1 MVTNKDYPSY
11 LPEDFRGLDSIQEG
25 NQRYYFK
32 REDGK
37 NLLYG
42 SIVGKRHMVI
52 RYPEGSTIDV
62 PPNSVGTEQ
71 LKDGAVEME
80 DLHNDVQTKL
90 NSAVDQQTMT
100 EAVNA
105 AVGEAVPSAVS
116 EAVPAAV
123 QEAMSSGV
131 GEMVSQAVSEA
142 VPQAVSEAVTEAS
155 EESVRSIVK
164 DWQSE
169 EEPEPEPGE

>member
-1 MVTNKDYPSY
+1 MATAKDYPSY
-11 LPEDFRGLDSIQEG
+11 LPDDFKGLDSIQEG

-42 SIVGKRHMVI
+42 AIVGKRHMVI

-80 DLHNDVQTKL
+80 DLHDNVQRKL

-100 EAVNA
+100 QAVNA
-105 AVGEAVPSAVS
+105 AVGT
-116 EAVPAAV
+116 AVPAAV
-123 QEAMSSGV
+123 SAAVKEAD
-131 GEMVSQAVSEA
+131 
-142 VPQAVSEAVTEAS
+142 
-155 EESVRSIVK
+155 EESIRGIVRNYT
-164 DWQSE
+164 
-169 EEPEPEPGE
+169 PAN